1 MIVLNLKLKKSAVIQ
16 EWNCVDG
23 SPFSAIASGK
33 VDPEVLIGIE

>member
-1 MIVLNLKLKKSAVIQ
+1 MIVLNLKLKESAVIQ